1 MRPIITLTT
10 DFGLHDPFVGIM
22 KGVIL
27 NIIPDVELVDITHQI
42 DPQNVL
48 QAALVLQTA
57 HSYFPDETVHLV
69 VVDPGVGS
77 NRRSIAARIGAYTFI
92 APDNGVLTPILKAD
106 ACRTFELTEQ
116 KYFLET
122 ISSTFH
128 GRDIFAP
135 AAAWAAKGT
144 ELSEM
149 GRPIDD
155 PVTLDLPDPVFQN
168 GILTGQIVYI
178 DRFGNLMSNISGE
191 MLNRHIKNTDKLVIK
206 IGHKQIRG
214 MSSSYSQ
221 RHAGEI
227 GSLLNSWNNL
237 EIFCREGDASAL
249 LKCGI
254 GQKIIVTDIG

>member
-1 MRPIITLTT
+1 
-10 DFGLHDPFVGIM
+10 M

-27 NIIPDVELVDITHQI
+27 NIVPDVELVDITHQI

-48 QAALVLQTA
+48 QAALVLQA
-57 HSYFPDETVHLV
+57 AYSYFPDKTVHLV

-77 NRRSIAARIGAYTFI
+77 KRRPISARVGDFSFI
-92 APDNGVLTPILKAD
+92 APDNGVLTPILKTD
-106 ACRTFELTEQ
+106 ACRTFELTEH

-122 ISSTFH
+122 ISATFH

-135 AAAWAAKGT
+135 AAAWVAKGT
-144 ELSEM
+144 DLSEM
-149 GRPIDD
+149 GRSIDD

-168 GILTGQIVYI
+168 GILTGQIIYI

-191 MLNRHIKNTDKLVIK
+191 MLSRHIQHPDKLVIK
-206 IGHKQIRG
+206 IEHKQIRG

-227 GSLLNSWNNL
+227 GGLLNSWNNL

-254 GQKIIVTDIG
+254 GKKIIVTDIG

>member
-1 MRPIITLTT
+1 
-10 DFGLHDPFVGIM
+10 M

-48 QAALVLQTA
+48 QAALVLQA
-57 HSYFPDETVHLV
+57 AYSYFPDKTVHLV

-77 NRRSIAARIGAYTFI
+77 KRRPIAARMGDYSFI
-92 APDNGVLTPILKAD
+92 APDNGVLTPILKMD

-116 KYFLET
+116 KYFLKT

-135 AAAWAAKGT
+135 AAAWVAKGT

-149 GRPIDD
+149 GRTIDD

-168 GILTGQIVYI
+168 GILTGQIIYI
-178 DRFGNLMSNISGE
+178 DRFGRSEEHTSELQS
-191 MLNRHIKNTDKLVIK
+191 H
-206 IGHKQIRG
+206 
-214 MSSSYSQ
+214 
-221 RHAGEI
+221 
-227 GSLLNSWNNL
+227 
-237 EIFCREGDASAL
+237 
-249 LKCGI
+249 
-254 GQKIIVTDIG
+254 

>member
-27 NIIPDVELVDITHQI
+27 NIVPDVELVDITHQI

-48 QAALVLQTA
+48 QAALVLQAA
-57 HSYFPDETVHLV
+57 HSYFPDKTVHLV

-77 NRRSIAARIGAYTFI
+77 GRRPIAARIGDFSFV

-106 ACRTFELTEQ
+106 DCRTFELTEQ
-116 KYFLET
+116 QYFLET

-135 AAAWAAKGT
+135 AAAWAARGT
-144 ELSEM
+144 DLSQM

-155 PVTLDLPDPVFQN
+155 PLILDLPDPVFQN
-168 GILTGQIVYI
+168 GILTGQIIYI

-191 MLNRHIKNTDKLVIK
+191 MLNRHIQHPEKLVVK
-206 IGHKQIRG
+206 IGPKQIRG

-221 RHAGEI
+221 CHAGEI
-227 GSLLNSWNNL
+227 GGLLNSWNNL

-254 GQKIIVTDIG
+254 GEKIIVTDIG